1 MTVSDEMK
9 PTPIGLLNAEYLKVV
24 PYYETRRYTADDKEN
39 KRAGWIVTS
48 LQRVWTGQA
57 LAGRGDA
64 AFAFPTKKAAVE
76 ELNRIQKRVDDEK
89 DATN

>member
-1 MTVSDEMK
+1 VTVSDEMK

-39 KRAGWIVTS
+39 KRAGWIVATSDGSS

-76 ELNRIQKRVDDEK
+76 EMNRIMERV
-89 DATN
+89 A